1 MPIFLPVSWLGLEV
15 YLVLFDKA
23 SLVGMASG
31 TTGAGYCTVFGFFL
45 AGLLLT
51 SIDQEDSFL
60 AMLFSVVML
69 SVFFES
75 CINLKENLVRS
86 GSKIEV

>member
-1 MPIFLPVSWLGLEV
+1 MPIFLPASWLGLEV

-23 SLVGMASG
+23 SLVVMASG
-31 TTGAGYCTVFGFFL
+31 TTGAVSCTVFGFFL

-60 AMLFSVVML
+60 PMVFSVVIL
-69 SVFFES
+69 SAFES
-75 CINLKENLVRS
+75 CINLKKN
-86 GSKIEV
+86 